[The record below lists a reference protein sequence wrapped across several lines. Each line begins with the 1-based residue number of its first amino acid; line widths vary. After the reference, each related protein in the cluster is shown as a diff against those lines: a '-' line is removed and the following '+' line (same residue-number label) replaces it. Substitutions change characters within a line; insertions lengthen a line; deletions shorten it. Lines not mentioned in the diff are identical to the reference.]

1 MTLHSHL
8 HLCVSHTRAGR
19 DVLVILP
26 TGAGKSL
33 CYQLPATVLRG
44 VTIVISPLLAL
55 MKDQVDALGR
65 RGVPA
70 KRLWGDMPT
79 GERTTV
85 GAMYMCFQWASQML
99 LKSSRFTAACA
110 GHAHAT
116 GRRGT
121 VSGAMYLY
129 ALLAIGAEAG

>member
-1 MTLHSHL
+1 
-8 HLCVSHTRAGR
+8 
-19 DVLVILP
+19 VLVILP

-85 GAMYMCFQWASQML
+85 GAM
-99 LKSSRFTAACA
+99 
-110 GHAHAT
+110 
-116 GRRGT
+116 
-121 VSGAMYLY
+121 
-129 ALLAIGAEAG
+129 